1 MSRNQREGQYVGCF
15 KNQQV
20 RLGKYSKNWQW
31 QKVVKSKQSRYVLEE
46 REHERNAY
54 NFEKN

>member
-15 KNQQV
+15 KNKQV

-31 QKVVKSKQSRYVLEE
+31 QKVVNSKQSRYVLEE
-46 REHERNAY
+46 REHERNPY
-54 NFEKN
+54 NFEND